1 MAQRSQEPKRSTKF
15 IQLSVLRKTLSQLLD
30 QPLQEEALHLL
41 DEYVASRAN
50 LGETTIIAL
59 DDLYPIFERLVKESK
74 DDYLQPL
81 LVLQSLDELSQA
93 QKQSH
98 L

>member
-1 MAQRSQEPKRSTKF
+1 MPKRSHEPSRPAKY
-15 IQLSVLRKTLSQLLD
+15 IQLSVLRSTLSQLLD
-30 QPLQEEALHLL
+30 QPLQEEVLHLL

-50 LGETTIIAL
+50 YGETTIVAL
-59 DDLYPIFERLVKESK
+59 DEVYPYFERLVKESK

-93 QKQSH
+93 QK
-98 L
+98 